1 MTEPQDA
8 VLPILVKIQ
17 DDIAKGFKRID
28 NRFNAIEAKVNDIAE
43 GVLDARTDIAD
54 TRRDMLMHLGL
65 TTKHRVDFEELREEM
80 ADLKSR
86 IAALEARS

>member
-1 MTEPQDA
+1 MADPVDS
-8 VLPILVKIQ
+8 VLPVLVKIQ

-28 NRFNAIEAKVNDIAE
+28 NRFGALDAKINDIAE
-43 GVLDARTDIAD
+43 SVLDARSEIAE

-65 TTKHRVDFEELREEM
+65 TTKHRVDFEELREEV

-86 IAALEARS
+86 IAALEARP